1 MSEYSQEINR
11 QIDELAEVRE
21 ADLQLLDENQEL
33 AWAIEDALT
42 VIGSSADPQ
51 GQTPSMMAKKVKTTT
66 AKAASILRALDRQ
79 YFISGYGN
87 GAWRRFTKRSTR

>member
-1 MSEYSQEINR
+1 MTDYTTEINR

-33 AWAIEDALT
+33 AWAIQDALT
-42 VIGSSADPQ
+42 VIGSSTDPQ

-66 AKAASILRALDRQ
+66 SKAALILRALDRQ

-87 GAWRRFTKRSTR
+87 GAWRRFTMRQGR

>member
-1 MSEYSQEINR
+1 MSEYMREIHR
-11 QIDELAEVRE
+11 QIDELAGQRE
-21 ADLQLLDENQEL
+21 SDLELLDENQDL
-33 AWAIEDALT
+33 AWAVEDALT
-42 VIGSSADPQ
+42 VE
-51 GQTPSMMAKKVKTTT
+51 GQTPSMVAKKAKTTT